1 MSEARSPWCEI
12 QVVTLLFCNLGSHDP
27 HTPLHT
33 ILQMIFQVP
42 IEDLVGGQRGF
53 LGTPDNK
60 LLNKLT

>member
-42 IEDLVGGQRGF
+42 IEDLVGVKGSNGF
-53 LGTPDNK
+53 PNHR